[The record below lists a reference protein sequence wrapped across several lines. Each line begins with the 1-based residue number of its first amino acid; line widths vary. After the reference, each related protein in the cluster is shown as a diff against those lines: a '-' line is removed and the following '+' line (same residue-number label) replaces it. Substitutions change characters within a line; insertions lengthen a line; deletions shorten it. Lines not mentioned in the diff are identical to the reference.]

1 MLTEVEAA
9 QAVPRSDGFIRRFV
23 EYAGDSTDA
32 PLAYHLGVGLSVLS
46 ATAPANLGLWFAG
59 GTLYAPLWCLLIGR
73 SGRDR
78 KSTAIRIGTGILRDA
93 SRDLLGDKPASTEG
107 LIESLSVQPTQLI
120 AYSEFGEF
128 LSKTIRG
135 YLNPMKN
142 LYTDLWD
149 NEPQQRRLASRV
161 TRVDTPRLSMVAGVT
176 PAYLDRYSEEPDWTG
191 GFMSR
196 WASLF
201 ATRERDIINPPNL
214 EPQRAALVDYL
225 TQLTQVP
232 DAGRCL
238 GFTDKAAVRW
248 VEWFGGLSEQHATVN
263 EIKAGAIARA
273 PIFALKAALLYSFDF
288 GRAGR
293 DPEWRIGMAQLEPA
307 ISFAEL
313 HLKSVEAT
321 AQFLALDKDMRDRNR
336 VLQAITK
343 RWRTKGRILRDA
355 MMLERRADEV
365 LTSLVTEGTIGQ
377 RISATGKMMFKRLA
391 RISEDEELEQELGS
405 IGSMGQVLPFHSTGE
420 DEGTEEGS
428 GPGSGTSSGAD
439 SGGSVNHT
447 S

>member
-1 MLTEVEAA
+1 
-9 QAVPRSDGFIRRFV
+9 
-23 EYAGDSTDA
+23 
-32 PLAYHLGVGLSVLS
+32 
-46 ATAPANLGLWFAG
+46 
-59 GTLYAPLWCLLIGR
+59 
-73 SGRDR
+73 
-78 KSTAIRIGTGILRDA
+78 
-93 SRDLLGDKPASTEG
+93 
-107 LIESLSVQPTQLI
+107 
-120 AYSEFGEF
+120 
-128 LSKTIRG
+128 
-135 YLNPMKN
+135 
-142 LYTDLWD
+142 
-149 NEPQQRRLASRV
+149 
-161 TRVDTPRLSMVAGVT
+161 
-176 PAYLDRYSEEPDWTG
+176 
-191 GFMSR
+191 
-196 WASLF
+196 
-201 ATRERDIINPPNL
+201 
-214 EPQRAALVDYL
+214 VDYL

-321 AQFLALDKDMRDRNR
+321 AQFLALDRDMRDRNR
-336 VLQAITK
+336 VLQAITR